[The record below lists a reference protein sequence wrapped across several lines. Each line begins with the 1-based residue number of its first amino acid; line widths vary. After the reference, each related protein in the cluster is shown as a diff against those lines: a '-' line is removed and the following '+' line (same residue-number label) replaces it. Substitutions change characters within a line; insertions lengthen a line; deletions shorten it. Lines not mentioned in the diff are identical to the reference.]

1 MATGQDVINEESKDD
16 RLQFVQLVLMLSL
29 HRLMC
34 NPLPGLLS
42 NAQSADSESK
52 IALYFSSTHTHF
64 QFSHYV
70 FCNFF
75 FFCGLYVKN
84 IKCKQS
90 VCAVSVLKKAHCG

>member
-29 HRLMC
+29 HRLVC

-70 FCNFF
+70 FCNIFF
-75 FFCGLYVKN
+75 FLW
-84 IKCKQS
+84 IICKEYQ
-90 VCAVSVLKKAHCG
+90 V